1 MTKKEKGLIKD
12 ALWNLFWGGCLKSP
26 TKLIDGFRKLIEF
39 VEQRRIYWLF
49 QSMGANNQ
57 NPSEKYKEELSK
69 LIETE
74 NGQEQLEDFINA
86 TLATSS
92 KTAITAMGILL
103 SNLEHENYDEE
114 FRRLSCKALHG
125 ITEDLINSFL
135 PLCGLESVGANGM
148 TWMGDTATDKA
159 TEPIEP
165 VSPYKVVQLNAAI
178 IDKNPTLKNAVRSP
192 EDAFASIHELIR
204 RGMFLPDHATS
215 RFGSDEGWSL
225 FFGVTNFSLKLQDLL
240 LKAKVISGQLKNEP
254 TAESQEDD

>member
-49 QSMGANNQ
+49 QSMGANSH

-74 NGQEQLEDFINA
+74 NGQEQIEDFINA

-125 ITEDLINSFL
+125 ITEDLVNTFL
-135 PLCGLESVGANGM
+135 PLCELKSVGDDGTM
-148 TWMGDTATDKA
+148 WIGDTPAAKA
-159 TEPIEP
+159 TEPALP
-165 VSPYKVVQLNAAI
+165 PYDVVQLNAEI
-178 IDKNPTLKNAVRSP
+178 LDKSPTIKAAVKSP
-192 EDAFASIHELIR
+192 EDAFASVNELTR
-204 RGMFLPDHATS
+204 RGMFLPDYVSS
-215 RFGSDEGWSL
+215 RTAPANGWGIY
-225 FFGVTNFSLKLQDLL
+225 FGVTRTSFRLKELL
-240 LKAKVISGQLKNEP
+240 LKAKNISEQFKNEP
-254 TAESQEDD
+254 AMESQEDD